1 MKHIAIDYVKTP
13 LGELVLGAWGEQLC
27 LCDWRYRKMRARI
40 DARITHQLDAVMHET
55 PTPVIE
61 LAKRQLAD
69 YFAGTRRHFELPL
82 LMAGSDFQRRVWH
95 ALLEV
100 PYGAKA
106 SYLALATRMGRP
118 EAVRAV
124 ASANGANALAI
135 IVPCHRIIGSDGEL
149 TGYAGG
155 LEAKRK
161 LLALESSHPAS
172 QAALFD

>member
-55 PTPVIE
+55 PAPVTE
-61 LAKRQLAD
+61 MAKSQLAD

-82 LMAGSDFQRRVWH
+82 LMVGSDFQHRVWH

-100 PYGAKA
+100 PYGTKA
-106 SYLALATRMGRP
+106 SYLALAARMGRP

-124 ASANGANALAI
+124 AAANGANALAI

-155 LEAKRK
+155 LEAKRQ
-161 LLALESSHPAS
+161 LLALESDSAS
-172 QAALFD
+172 FQDALFD

>member
-1 MKHIAIDYVKTP
+1 MKRIAIDYVKTP

-27 LCDWRYRKMRARI
+27 LCDWRYRQMRARI
-40 DARITHQLDAVMHET
+40 DARITRQLNAAMHEM
-55 PTPVIE
+55 PAPVIE
-61 LAKRQLAD
+61 QAKRQLAD
-69 YFAGTRRHFELPL
+69 YFAGSRRHFELPL
-82 LMAGSDFQRRVWH
+82 LMVGSDFQRSVWH
-95 ALLEV
+95 ALGEV

-124 ASANGANALAI
+124 AAANGANALAI

-155 LEAKRK
+155 LEAKRQ
-161 LLALESSHPAS
+161 LLALESDSHPF
-172 QAALFD
+172 QGALFD